1 MVFRFPL
8 DEAKYGPLR
17 LAGVFELR
25 HDAHWW
31 LRSEEAYPA
40 LAIGEEK
47 KRDKARS
54 AAASCSAIIS
64 YNKDS

>member
-31 LRSEEAYPA
+31 LRNKEAYSA
-40 LAIGEEK
+40 LAISFSEDGEGGKENVWGY
-47 KRDKARS
+47 S
-54 AAASCSAIIS
+54 I
-64 YNKDS
+64 